1 MFTFA
6 HSSVVYRLFTVV
18 VTAGSQ
24 AATKKGMTRKI

>member
-1 MFTFA
+1 MI
-6 HSSVVYRLFTVV
+6 